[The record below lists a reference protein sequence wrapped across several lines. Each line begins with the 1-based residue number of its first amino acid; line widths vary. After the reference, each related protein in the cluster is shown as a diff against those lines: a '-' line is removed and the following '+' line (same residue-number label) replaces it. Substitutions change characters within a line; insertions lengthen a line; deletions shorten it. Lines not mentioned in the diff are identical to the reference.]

1 MPQLYN
7 KAVMTNAGLA
17 LLNKAQAGAAA
28 IQFTRMATGDG
39 TYAAE
44 EKTPSAL
51 RERTGLKSER
61 NSYAISSIDVDSA
74 TGVKLTAL
82 LTNQDPATGAALVT
96 DGYYL
101 NEIGLY
107 AKEKDGGDDTEA
119 LYSVAVAAVENRDFM
134 PAYTPGAAPA
144 QIVQEYCARVS
155 DAANVT
161 IDCAGAAMLEGDA
174 EKLLEKLTLSYDEKS
189 GELQLKSGET
199 ILSTASIEG
208 GSGGGAET
216 EAIQSWGSGNVI
228 GNESSIAVGDDNVI
242 APDAEGAV
250 AFGGNNKMNKMY
262 TFSAGMLNEVSTIG
276 SIALG
281 RLNVISASAKTYAL
295 AIGIKNKPAAAFGS
309 AIGVSLE
316 QGAYGGFACGRWNA
330 VREEVSND
338 SEARGDAFVV
348 GNGNSDVRG
357 NAFRVSHSGDA
368 YALKAVNS
376 SGADYAEFIKPWAD
390 NNPDG
395 EDRVGYFV
403 TVRDGFLHK
412 ANAGDYIAGITSG
425 NPSVVGNADEDY
437 YWKYE
442 RDAFGRIVLE
452 EIPERVQALDGE
464 GAPMFDENGEPV
476 MEATG
481 GTVKRMKLSAD
492 YDKTLQGLYEERK
505 NRPEWDYVG
514 MLGVLPVRDD
524 GTCVPGLFCKCGADG
539 IATLS
544 VERGFDAYMVIERA
558 ADGVVKVIL
567 R

>member
-1 MPQLYN
+1 MKDAGRIGFVIRGPYSALAQYEFLDVVYYGDASYVA
-7 KAVMTNAGLA
+7 KKDASGVAPEDESEFWQVLVKGKSDSGAVIGV
-17 LLNKAQAGAAA
+17 KG
-28 IQFTRMATGDG
+28 
-39 TYAAE
+39 AE
-44 EKTPSAL
+44 ET
-51 RERTGLKSER
+51 EYRTGKVSISKANIGLGKVANATPEEIRSGMTKEKIESILGYNPSE
-61 NSYAISSIDVDSA
+61 ITITVDSA
-74 TGVKLTAL
+74 LDKTSENPVQNKAIARAL
-82 LTNQDPATGAALVT
+82 
-96 DGYYL
+96 
-101 NEIGLY
+101 
-107 AKEKDGGDDTEA
+107 
-119 LYSVAVAAVENRDFM
+119 
-134 PAYTPGAAPA
+134 
-144 QIVQEYCARVS
+144 
-155 DAANVT
+155 
-161 IDCAGAAMLEGDA
+161 A
-174 EKLLEKLTLSYDEKS
+174 EKGDTLVYDEATNK
-189 GELQLKSGET
+189 LHLKSGET
-199 ILSTASIEG
+199 ILSTAIVE
-208 GSGGGAET
+208 GGAET
-216 EAIQSWGSGNVI
+216 EAIQSWGSRNVI

-250 AFGGNNKMNKMY
+250 TFGGNNKMNKMY
-262 TFSAGMLNEVSTIG
+262 TFSAGMLNEVNTIG

-281 RLNVISASAKTYAL
+281 RLNVIPASAKTYAL
-295 AIGIKNKPAAAFGS
+295 AIGIKNKPTAAFGS

-316 QGAYGGFACGRWNA
+316 QDAYGGFACGRWNA
-330 VREEVSND
+330 VREAVGND

-348 GNGNSDVRG
+348 GNGNSAVRG

-464 GAPMFDENGEPV
+464 GAPMFDENGETVLKP
-476 MEATG
+476 TG

-492 YDKTLQGLYEERK
+492 YDKTLQGSYEERK

-524 GTCVPGLFCKCGADG
+524 GTCIPGLFCKCGAGG

-544 VERGFDAYMVIERA
+544 TERGVDAYMVIERL